1 MLTAE
6 ASKLTAEASKLTAEA
21 SKLTAEASKLTAE
34 ASKLTVEAS
43 KLTAETSRMTAET
56 SRMTAETSR
65 MTAEA
70 STTEARDGRG
80 KAMASVL
87 YQSIETLS
95 KDKGIDPE
103 IVVGAVEDAIALA
116 TRKYYKTTESMRAE
130 MDRETGEIRAYVF
143 KTVVETPEQVE
154 DETNQIS
161 LEKAREMAPEVEVGG
176 ELRFY
181 KDTTPLGRIAAQMAK
196 QVIFQKVREAER
208 DTVFNEYNHRAGE
221 VLNATVKRLEPM
233 DTIFDLGKAEARM
246 PKREQSR
253 LEQFAVGE
261 RVRVVLLRVDRAAK
275 GPQVIVSRAA
285 PGLVSSLFQSEVP
298 EIYDGTVTIR
308 AIAREAGER
317 TKIAVMSRD
326 KDVDPV
332 GACVGMKG
340 MRVQSIIRELRGE
353 KIDIIEYSEE
363 ITTFAEKAL
372 QPAKVS
378 RVSITDLGEKQIEVI
393 VDDTQLSLAIGK
405 KGQNVRLAAKLL
417 QWKIDIKSEEE
428 KRQEVEQQMTAMSG
442 GPTTPIEQVTELGEQ
457 ILEKLIAAGITT
469 IEELAD
475 MTPEQLE
482 EVPGIGEKTVE
493 KISTAVRHY
502 FGQYEEGEERPAV
515 AAIAAA
521 SEIEGDAAEASA
533 DAEVSHPDHARDVEA
548 SLGSEASTEDNIIAA
563 EESTGEA
570 EESMLSEKLSGTT
583 EERLAE
589 EAAEF
594 GEAQELNGVSTD
606 DLIAA
611 EDRASMSDAN
621 DDADAREEKIEL
633 ENDEVDNLAV
643 QANEVSD
650 EGIDTDGHD
659 RG

>member
-1 MLTAE
+1 
-6 ASKLTAEASKLTAEA
+6 
-21 SKLTAEASKLTAE
+21 
-34 ASKLTVEAS
+34 
-43 KLTAETSRMTAET
+43 
-56 SRMTAETSR
+56 
-65 MTAEA
+65 
-70 STTEARDGRG
+70 
-80 KAMASVL
+80 MASVL

-95 KDKGIDPE
+95 RDKGIE
-103 IVVGAVEDAIALA
+103 ASVVVGAVEDAIALA
-116 TRKYYKTTESMRAE
+116 TRKYYKTQENMRAE
-130 MDRETGEIRAYVF
+130 MDKETGEIRAYVF
-143 KTVVETPEQVE
+143 KTVVEGAEQVE
-154 DETNQIS
+154 DEINQMT
-161 LEKAREMAPEVEVGG
+161 LEQARALAPEVEVGG

-181 KDTTPLGRIAAQMAK
+181 KDTSPLGRIAAQMAK

-208 DTVFNEYNHRAGE
+208 DTVFLEYNHRAGE

-233 DTIFDLGKAEARM
+233 DVIFDLGKAEARM

-285 PGLVSSLFQSEVP
+285 PGLVQSLFQSEVP

-317 TKIAVMSRD
+317 TKIAVQSRD

-378 RVSITDLGEKQIEVI
+378 RVSIVDLADKQIEVI

-417 QWKIDIKSEEE
+417 GWKIDIKSEEE
-428 KRQEVEQQMTAMSG
+428 KRQEVEQQMQSMG
-442 GPTTPIEQVTELGEQ
+442 VGPTTPVEQIVELGET

-469 IEELAD
+469 VEELAD

-482 EVPGIGEKTVE
+482 EIPGIGEKTLE
-493 KISTAVRHY
+493 KISVAVRHY
-502 FGQYEEGEERPAV
+502 FGQYEEGEERPA
-515 AAIAAA
+515 A
-521 SEIEGDAAEASA
+521 SATEEHSTVETADEPAGEGDSTEVTEAEGSMEKTPEEILAAEASA
-533 DAEVSHPDHARDVEA
+533 AGTVKQVHGV
-548 SLGSEASTEDNIIAA
+548 STEEIAD
-563 EESTGEA
+563 
-570 EESMLSEKLSGTT
+570 
-583 EERLAE
+583 AE
-589 EAAEF
+589 EAASE
-594 GEAQELNGVSTD
+594 TD
-606 DLIAA
+606 AL
-611 EDRASMSDAN
+611 S
-621 DDADAREEKIEL
+621 DADAREEKIEL
-633 ENDEVDNLAV
+633 ANDEVDGLVNES
-643 QANEVSD
+643 QEVSGEGVDSD
-650 EGIDTDGHD
+650 EQD